1 MFFAAEALLRR
12 AENWDFPIAGLES
25 GLETLDVRHQ
35 ERVGDV
41 LEVELRHSR
50 HDLAVVL
57 HLANSLGGEGG
68 GGFYMRARDQL
79 S

>member
-1 MFFAAEALLRR
+1 MQ
-12 AENWDFPIAGLES
+12 
-25 GLETLDVRHQ
+25 LDVRHQ
-35 ERVGDV
+35 ERVEDV
-41 LEVELRHSR
+41 REVELRHSR